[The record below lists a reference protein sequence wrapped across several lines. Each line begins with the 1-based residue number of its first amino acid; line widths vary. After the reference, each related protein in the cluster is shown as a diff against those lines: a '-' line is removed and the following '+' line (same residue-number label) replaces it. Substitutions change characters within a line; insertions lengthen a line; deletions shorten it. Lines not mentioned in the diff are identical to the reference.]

1 MSFIVPA
8 GRRRRCRR
16 RRCRHRRCRRC
27 RRRRCRR
34 RHCRRRRSRSSIE
47 LLLSKIV
54 VFMTYALA
62 KALFDFLFTE
72 QPQLMLFKALI
83 YLTLR

>member
-16 RRCRHRRCRRC
+16 RRCRRRRC
-27 RRRRCRR
+27 RRRRRR
-34 RHCRRRRSRSSIE
+34 CRRRRSRSSIE